1 MRKFLVALILVLFF
15 SAVCAESQ
23 TCTSVTTT
31 TCDPGENPQFSS
43 SVPHGN
49 TVKRGKAG
57 PKGEKGEPGPAG
69 PAGTDLSEVVA
80 EVSARHGRQINRN
93 SALLSELSGKISN
106 VESEQ
111 NRRLEALASLQN
123 GTVEKLMALV
133 GRQGEEILRLKKHVE
148 ALTTDC
154 VMPEVAFSTRNST
167 RIVPHNTV
175 VKYQCDLYYEAESE
189 TVRSCVKG
197 TILPSFQT
205 NPLKCTKMKLSFK
218 KAADHCK
225 EHNMILAQAGIDTTA
240 KRQELCRRNGLS
252 NDVWIG
258 MEKETTGGQ
267 WRFADG
273 SNVPG
278 SFQYEWQWYNEDEGH
293 DFMRL
298 WCFRTSSHF
307 GELYNL
313 PNTRKLDFIC
323 QHR

>member
-1 MRKFLVALILVLFF
+1 MMRKFLVTLILVLFF

-93 SALLSELSGKISN
+93 SALLSELSSEISN

-123 GTVEKLMALV
+123 GTVEKLVALV

-148 ALTTDC
+148 AWTSQL
-154 VMPEVAFSTRNST
+154 
-167 RIVPHNTV
+167 
-175 VKYQCDLYYEAESE
+175 KYTCFKFFL
-189 TVRSCVKG
+189 
-197 TILPSFQT
+197 
-205 NPLKCTKMKLSFK
+205 LK
-218 KAADHCK
+218 
-225 EHNMILAQAGIDTTA
+225 
-240 KRQELCRRNGLS
+240 
-252 NDVWIG
+252 VWYRG
-258 MEKETTGGQ
+258 
-267 WRFADG
+267 
-273 SNVPG
+273 V
-278 SFQYEWQWYNEDEGH
+278 
-293 DFMRL
+293 
-298 WCFRTSSHF
+298 
-307 GELYNL
+307 
-313 PNTRKLDFIC
+313 
-323 QHR
+323 